1 MRLLDFLLITHLL
14 EENMSWNWKEQLAQN
29 EIVKCANCRYEIKNS
44 VYGCIEPKSD
54 TPPEYIHRWENRQ
67 CYDYSVRCP
76 KCNHYT
82 IAVHVGR

>member
-1 MRLLDFLLITHLL
+1 
-14 EENMSWNWKEQLAQN
+14 MSWNWKEQLAQN

-67 CYDYSVRCP
+67 CYDYSVFCP
-76 KCNHYT
+76 QCHHYT